1 MDVKRAKELSERYA
15 KIVNGRKLRSMIR
28 FINKRI
34 KRECKLGVNSYS
46 YMGYELN
53 MEVRAKI
60 VEHYSSKGFETEL
73 TGYRI
78 FIKW

>member
-34 KRECKLGVNSYS
+34 KRECK
-46 YMGYELN
+46 
-53 MEVRAKI
+53 
-60 VEHYSSKGFETEL
+60 
-73 TGYRI
+73 
-78 FIKW
+78 